1 MKTTVDH
8 GLELEGSPLPQAGNS
23 LPYIWKLALNSR
35 HMAFLSQRC
44 QLLKS
49 KLFSMRLAG
58 KGSLSETTA
67 ESQQSCWT
75 GRGQT
80 GQVFQRGARIP
91 HSADPDRSQHHSPC
105 LLSAPR
111 YRGSFTWNTPVAALD
126 KQIYKPKLLPISGQ
140 GMHTGAALYQR

>member
-1 MKTTVDH
+1 MDH

-23 LPYIWKLALNSR
+23 LPNIWKLA
-35 HMAFLSQRC
+35 A
-44 QLLKS
+44 
-49 KLFSMRLAG
+49 KLEAHGIFVTEMPATAEQALFYEAPG

-75 GRGQT
+75 GRRQT
-80 GQVFQRGARIP
+80 GQVFWRGARIP

-111 YRGSFTWNTPVAALD
+111 YGGSFTWNTPVAALD
-126 KQIYKPKLLPISGQ
+126 KQIYNPN
-140 GMHTGAALYQR
+140 